1 MREGRRC
8 QSPAGKYAF
17 LVLIC
22 GVITALAQS
31 PYQTALTDVQQGH
44 HERAIPVL
52 ENLLAASPNDLKARN
67 LLGIALLNSGRRDE
81 AAVQFRKAIAVDPT
95 FYQALKNLA
104 LVELAQSKRADARA
118 HLERVLKFAPND
130 VAVHFNLGEL
140 DYGDKRYAQ
149 AVVHYERSMALVV
162 KDSAAGVRALHACLN
177 AGNAGVAIQ
186 IGEQLPRTVEV
197 LTLLAQAYE
206 TRGETQRAYDA
217 LRSATQLDPRNE
229 APYLDLMSLCLE
241 HHTWD
246 LALEISEAALNHLP
260 QSWRVRLQRGAVLA
274 LKGDVAAAESE
285 FLQAARIA
293 PREPVPQVALALAR
307 VQLNHLPQ
315 AIDALRACRSQ
326 NPRDYVT
333 NWILGETL
341 AQQGD
346 DDAALPV
353 LEEAVRLAP
362 REAAPRVLLGK
373 VLARRGDL
381 VHATRVLEAALKIE
395 PGDVTAQYQLATIY
409 RKSGD
414 TARADALFEKIG
426 KARTENIEDSAKRN
440 LEQIIRKSSR

>member
-1 MREGRRC
+1 MGVGRRC
-8 QSPAGKYAF
+8 QAPAGKHAL
-17 LVLIC
+17 LVLVC
-22 GVITALAQS
+22 GAITALAQS
-31 PYQTALTDVQQGH
+31 PYQTALADVQQGH

-52 ENLLAASPNDLKARN
+52 EKLLAASPNDLKARN

-95 FYQALKNLA
+95 FYQAVKNLA
-104 LVELAQSKRADARA
+104 LVELAQSRKTDARA
-118 HLERVLKFAPND
+118 HLEQVLKFAPND
-130 VAVHFNLGEL
+130 IAVHFNLGEL

-149 AVVHYERSMALVV
+149 AAAHYERSMALVV

-177 AGNAGVAIQ
+177 VRNAAAAIR
-186 IGEQLPRTVEV
+186 IGGQLPRTVEV
-197 LTLLAQAYE
+197 LSLLAQAYE
-206 TRGETQRAYDA
+206 TRGETQRAYDS
-217 LRSATQLDPRNE
+217 LRSATQLEPRNE

-246 LALEISEAALNHLP
+246 LALDISDVARNNLP

-307 VQLNHLPQ
+307 VQLNHLPE
-315 AIDALRACRSQ
+315 AIDVLRACRSQ

-346 DDAALPV
+346 DEAALPV

-373 VLARRGDL
+373 VLVRRGDL
-381 VHATRVLEAALKIE
+381 ARAARELEAALKLE

-414 TARADALFEKIG
+414 NVRADALFEKVG
-426 KARTENIEDSAKRN
+426 KARTDNSEDSAKRN